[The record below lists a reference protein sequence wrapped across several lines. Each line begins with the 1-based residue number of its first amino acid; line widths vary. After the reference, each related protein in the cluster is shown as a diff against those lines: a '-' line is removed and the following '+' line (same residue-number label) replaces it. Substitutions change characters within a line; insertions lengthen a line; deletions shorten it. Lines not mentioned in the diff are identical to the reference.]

1 MCGIAGF
8 VGEGNRDDLVRMTAR
23 VSHRGPDGEGFWI
36 RDQAF
41 FGHRRLSIVDL
52 AGGTQPMRTA
62 DDALVI
68 TFNGETYNDVELRK
82 ELEKAGYQFQTDHS
96 DTEVLLHGY
105 REWGPAMLDRLNGMR
120 AFAILD
126 RIKNELF

>member
-8 VGEGNRDDLVRMTAR
+8 VGEGNRDALVRMTAR

-41 FGHRRLSIVDL
+41 VGHRRLAIVDL